1 MKRLELNELPELIV
15 KQVEKIEQQY
25 NKKIEVFAD
34 YEQQDYLTLDQADH
48 VIKDDV
54 IKVSITNEK
63 YAEFVLSHELHH
75 IELELSDEPS
85 ISAALT
91 TGKQDLDGRV
101 LAIAN
106 SVFETLE
113 HVTVMKRQQEDGTY
127 TDEVKTEYLKGINAA
142 LHPKVELDRANMRFY
157 RTLIMLDGMIFSG
170 HAVDD
175 DWQQEFAMSYK
186 YADKMAKII
195 EDNDLTVPFQFRRAL
210 VNTLDAYNEIII
222 SNGYQGLH
230 FHTFLNVTPVVSKR
244 QLRLSLNQVYQ
255 IKHSEFKNR
264 ATGRDGF
271 VLIGINDG
279 QGVATLNLDPQ
290 KVTPEFYKTF
300 YQYTVEEVFKEQ
312 GTKYLIR

>member
-1 MKRLELNELPELIV
+1 MKRIELKELPELIV
-15 KQVEKIEQQY
+15 KQVENIEQQY
-25 NKKIEVFAD
+25 NKKIEVFSD
-34 YEQQDYLTLDQADH
+34 YEQQDFLTLDQADH
-48 VIKDDV
+48 VIKDDI

-85 ISAALT
+85 ISSALT
-91 TGKQDLDGRV
+91 TGKQDFDGRV

-113 HVTVMKRQQEDGTY
+113 HVTVLKKQREDGTY
-127 TDEVKTEYLKGINAA
+127 TDEIKTEYLKGIEAA

-157 RTLIMLDGMIFSG
+157 RTLIMLDGMIFSE
-170 HAVDD
+170 HACDD
-175 DWQQEFAMSYK
+175 EWQQEFAMSYK

-230 FHTFLNVTPVVSKR
+230 FHTFLNITPVVSKR

-255 IKHSEFKNR
+255 IKHSEFRNR

-300 YQYTVEEVFKEQ
+300 YQYTVEQVFKEQ

>member
-1 MKRLELNELPELIV
+1 MKRIELKELPELIV
-15 KQVEKIEQQY
+15 KQVENIEQQY
-25 NKKIEVFAD
+25 NKKIEVFSD
-34 YEQQDYLTLDQADH
+34 YEQQDFLTLDQADH
-48 VIKDDV
+48 VIKDDI

-85 ISAALT
+85 ISSALT
-91 TGKQDLDGRV
+91 TGKQDFDGRV

-113 HVTVMKRQQEDGTY
+113 HVTVLKKQKEDGTY
-127 TDEVKTEYLKGINAA
+127 TDEIKTEYLKGIEAA

-157 RTLIMLDGMIFSG
+157 RTLIMLDGMIFSE
-170 HAVDD
+170 HACDD
-175 DWQQEFAMSYK
+175 EWQQEFAMSYK

-210 VNTLDAYNEIII
+210 VNSLDAYNEIII

-230 FHTFLNVTPVVSKR
+230 FHTFLNITPVVSKR

-255 IKHSEFKNR
+255 IKHSEFRNR

-300 YQYTVEEVFKEQ
+300 YQYTVEQVFKEQ

>member
-127 TDEVKTEYLKGINAA
+127 TDEVKTEYLKGINSA

>member
-1 MKRLELNELPELIV
+1 MKRIELKELPELIV
-15 KQVEKIEQQY
+15 KQVENIEQQY
-25 NKKIEVFAD
+25 NKKIEVFSD
-34 YEQQDYLTLDQADH
+34 YEQQDFLTLDQADH
-48 VIKDDV
+48 VIKDDI
-54 IKVSITNEK
+54 IKISITNEK

-85 ISAALT
+85 ISSALT
-91 TGKQDLDGRV
+91 TGKQDFDGRV

-113 HVTVMKRQQEDGTY
+113 HVTVLKKQKEDGTY
-127 TDEVKTEYLKGINAA
+127 TDEIKTEYLKGIEAA

-157 RTLIMLDGMIFSG
+157 RTLIMLDGMIFSE
-170 HAVDD
+170 HACDD
-175 DWQQEFAMSYK
+175 EWQQEFAMSYK

-230 FHTFLNVTPVVSKR
+230 FHTFLNITPVVSKR

-255 IKHSEFKNR
+255 IKHSEFRNR

-300 YQYTVEEVFKEQ
+300 YQYTVEQVFKEQ

>member
-1 MKRLELNELPELIV
+1 MKRIELKELPELIV
-15 KQVEKIEQQY
+15 KQVENIEQQY
-25 NKKIEVFAD
+25 NKKIEVFSD
-34 YEQQDYLTLDQADH
+34 YEQQDFLTLDQADH
-48 VIKDDV
+48 VIKDDI
-54 IKVSITNEK
+54 IKISITNEK

-85 ISAALT
+85 ISSALT
-91 TGKQDLDGRV
+91 TGKQDFDGRV

-113 HVTVMKRQQEDGTY
+113 HVTVLKKQKEDGTY
-127 TDEVKTEYLKGINAA
+127 TDEIKTEYLKGIEAA

-157 RTLIMLDGMIFSG
+157 RTLIMLDGMIFSE
-170 HAVDD
+170 HACDD
-175 DWQQEFAMSYK
+175 EWQQEFAMSYK

-230 FHTFLNVTPVVSKR
+230 FHTFLNITPVVSKR

-255 IKHSEFKNR
+255 IKHSEFRNR

-300 YQYTVEEVFKEQ
+300 YQYTVEQVFREQ

>member
-1 MKRLELNELPELIV
+1 MKRIELKELPELIV
-15 KQVEKIEQQY
+15 KQVENIEQQY
-25 NKKIEVFAD
+25 SKKIEVFSD
-34 YEQQDYLTLDQADH
+34 YEQQDFLTLDQADH
-48 VIKDDV
+48 VIKDDI
-54 IKVSITNEK
+54 IKISITNEK

-85 ISAALT
+85 ISSALT
-91 TGKQDLDGRV
+91 TGKQDFDGRV

-113 HVTVMKRQQEDGTY
+113 HVTVLKKQKEDGTY
-127 TDEVKTEYLKGINAA
+127 TDEIKTEYLKGIEAA

-157 RTLIMLDGMIFSG
+157 RTLIMLDGMIFSE
-170 HAVDD
+170 HACDD
-175 DWQQEFAMSYK
+175 EWQQEFAMSYK

-230 FHTFLNVTPVVSKR
+230 FHTFLNITPVVSKR

-255 IKHSEFKNR
+255 IKHSEFRNR

-300 YQYTVEEVFKEQ
+300 YQYTVEQVFKEQ

>member
-1 MKRLELNELPELIV
+1 MKRIELKELPELIV
-15 KQVEKIEQQY
+15 KQVENIEQQY
-25 NKKIEVFAD
+25 NKKIEVFSD
-34 YEQQDYLTLDQADH
+34 YEQQDFLTLDQADH
-48 VIKDDV
+48 VIKDDI

-85 ISAALT
+85 ISSALT
-91 TGKQDLDGRV
+91 TGKQDFDGRV

-113 HVTVMKRQQEDGTY
+113 HVTVLKKQKEDGTY
-127 TDEVKTEYLKGINAA
+127 TDEIKTEYLKGIEAA

-157 RTLIMLDGMIFSG
+157 RTLIMLDGMIFSE
-170 HAVDD
+170 HACDD
-175 DWQQEFAMSYK
+175 EWQQEFAMSYK

-230 FHTFLNVTPVVSKR
+230 FHTFLNITPVVSKR

-255 IKHSEFKNR
+255 IKHSEFRNR

-300 YQYTVEEVFKEQ
+300 YQYTVEQVFKEQ